1 MSRRLIPLFLALLVG
16 AGGCDLEP
24 LTTEPP
30 GNPAPG
36 NPTPGNPTPAPKPTA
51 PSAPEQLETHA
62 EPGTVTLSWSPPKSD
77 GGSALTGYRVSA
89 EPPEEAQDI
98 QLDGA
103 TARVTGLRAGASYRF
118 SVTAVNTVGE
128 GPATR
133 SESITLPDIPGAP
146 PQPSVVRGDGLVR
159 VNWTEPD
166 SDGRS
171 PIIGYLV
178 TAHPQGTHVTMDSS
192 ARSAVVGG
200 LSNGEP
206 YTFTVR
212 ALNAVGLGP
221 DSPASLSVVP
231 ATVPSAPASVEAT
244 VTIRRAS
251 VTWSPPASTG
261 GVLVRNYV
269 VTIEPD
275 GLSREVGADTLSFE
289 YSGLKDGTAYTFTV
303 AARNEVG
310 DGPKLRSASV
320 RTPGVPAQPG
330 AVSVTAGIRSAT
342 VTWEAPAHDGGAPLT
357 GYVVETA
364 PSGTRVTVDASART
378 ATFPGLNST
387 LAHTFSV
394 SATNILGSGPSTIS
408 AAVRPLPA
416 PAEVTDL
423 QVETSDAGCLTVS
436 YALSQP
442 DWVRAD
448 VSVEVDTTGSG
459 TFAPATQAGS
469 TTHEGLLA
477 RHASPVGVAHQFL
490 WNRGFDVPGAATVR
504 VRLSARVPGS
514 APGSATLERT
524 LPAPA
529 RRCEL
534 RLPTH
539 TVQPLNATALR
550 AVKGDFNGDGKLD
563 LMVTPYT
570 GDTVSLL
577 RGLGNGGFQPP
588 LQQKLRSNLNR
599 LTTGDLDGD
608 GTEDLLW
615 PDGYG
620 KLWVARGSGMFAEPV
635 SYHVGYADFSTTPDS
650 AIALADFD
658 GNGSLDVATI
668 GGSGTAL
675 TLGILANAGN
685 GTLGAFISKLSVTA
699 KTQLAA
705 ADLDEDGRKDLLAIG
720 RGWMGSVALLSNGD
734 GTFRSRS
741 ITAPEAHTLLVDDL
755 DGDGHL
761 DLVLAQKD
769 TSKEVQVHLL
779 RGDGQGGFS
788 VAERVDTLMD
798 TSGGSTAL
806 GLTTVDLDRDGLK
819 DLVVTLEWKNAL
831 AVLRGKGAGSF
842 EPAVLLP
849 SGRGPVALITGDFDG
864 DGLEDVASVQGH
876 SEDVRVWRDGP
887 ESLSLQ
893 EAPGGA
899 LAQGDFNGDGK
910 MDLVSTPVKDSV
922 QVHLAGGPEG
932 LRAQTPAPVGSPVW
946 SLTVGHVDGDATL
959 DVVVRRGMGGAMTL
973 GLLLGNGD
981 GTLRPAADIPVGAN
995 PGHVALGDVNGDGR
1009 TDLVCQVSY
1018 YLEPGYYTQ
1027 EVRVLLGQGDGTF
1040 ASPTLV
1046 TTSPNPDA
1054 LALGDLDKDGA
1065 LDLVVLQDST
1075 SEGVLLL
1082 KGRGNG
1088 TFLPPVLVSTPGA
1101 GRYGGHLILVDMNED
1116 GFLDA
1121 VRSNSIDNSVHV
1133 LLGWGDWV
1141 GWSARSY
1148 PAGGNCASISVL
1160 DFDGDGSRDVLCANP
1175 GMDSVSLMRGNEYGW
1190 LAAPQVFGVRPG
1202 AHELAVF
1209 DVNADGRPDILSGA
1223 PMYPQGT
1230 LLLQR

>member
-1 MSRRLIPLFLALLVG
+1 MFLALLVG
-16 AGGCDLEP
+16 AGGCELEP
-24 LTTEPP
+24 ITSQPP

-36 NPTPGNPTPAPKPTA
+36 NPPPGNPEPTV
-51 PSAPEQLETHA
+51 PSAPRVVESHT
-62 EPGTVTLSWSPPKSD
+62 EPGTVTLSWSPPESD
-77 GGSALTGYRVSA
+77 GGSSVTGYRVSA
-89 EPPEEAQDI
+89 APREEAQSI
-98 QLDGA
+98 EVDGT
-103 TARVTGLRAGASYRF
+103 TARVTGLRPGATYF
-118 SVTAVNTVGE
+118 FYVAAVNAMGE
-128 GPATR
+128 GLSTR
-133 SESITLPDIPGAP
+133 SEAVTLPDVPGAP
-146 PQPSVVRGDGLVR
+146 PRPSVVRGDGQVR
-159 VNWTEPD
+159 VSWTEPG

-206 YTFTVR
+206 STFTVR

-261 GVLVRNYV
+261 GVLVRTYV
-269 VTIEPD
+269 VTLEPD
-275 GLSREVGADTLSFE
+275 GLSREVDADTHSFE

-303 AARNEVG
+303 AARNEMG
-310 DGPKLRSASV
+310 EGPKLRSASV

-342 VTWEAPAHDGGAPLT
+342 VTWEAPAEDGGAPLT
-357 GYVVETA
+357 GYVVEA
-364 PSGTRVTVDASART
+364 SPSGARVTVDAATRT
-378 ATFPGLNST
+378 ATVPGLSST
-387 LAHTFSV
+387 QAHTLRV
-394 SATNILGSGPSTIS
+394 SATNILGSGPSASS

-423 QVETSDAGCLTVS
+423 QFDTSNAGCLTVS
-436 YALSQP
+436 YALRQP
-442 DWVRAD
+442 DGLLAD
-448 VSVEVDTTGSG
+448 VSVEVDSTGSG
-459 TFAPATQAGS
+459 SFTRATQAGS
-469 TTHEGLLA
+469 ATHAGLLA
-477 RHASPVGVAHQFL
+477 RFTAPEGSTHQFL
-490 WNRGFDVPGAATVR
+490 WDRGFDVPEAATVR
-504 VRLSARVPGS
+504 VRLSARVPGTTLS
-514 APGSATLERT
+514 SATLERT
-524 LPAPA
+524 LPAAA
-529 RRCEL
+529 RRCEV

-539 TVQPLNATALR
+539 SVQPLNATARR

-563 LMVTPYT
+563 LVVAPAS
-570 GDTVSLL
+570 GETVSILL
-577 RGLGNGGFQPP
+577 GLGNGSFQPRI
-588 LQQKLRSNLNR
+588 QQTLRSQMNR
-599 LTTGDLDGD
+599 LTTGDLDGN
-608 GTEDLLW
+608 GTQDLIW

-620 KLWVARGSGMFAEPV
+620 SLWVARGGGGFFAPPV
-635 SYHVGYADFSTTPDS
+635 SYRMSFADLTTTVDDS
-650 AIALADFD
+650 IALADFD

-675 TLGILANAGN
+675 TLGILANAGD
-685 GTLGAFISKLSVTA
+685 GTLGAFVSKLSVTA
-699 KTQLAA
+699 NTLIAA

-734 GTFRSRS
+734 GTFRTRS

-761 DLVLAQKD
+761 DLVLARKD
-769 TSKEVQVHLL
+769 LSKELQVHLL

-788 VAERVDTLMD
+788 AAELVDTLLD
-798 TSGGSTAL
+798 ANGFSTAL
-806 GLTTVDLDRDGLK
+806 GLTTVDMDRDGLK
-819 DLVVTLEWKNAL
+819 DLVVALEWKDAL

-842 EPAVLLP
+842 EPAVLMP
-849 SGRGPVALITGDFDG
+849 AGRGPISLLTGDFDG

-887 ESLSLQ
+887 GSLSLQ

-910 MDLVSTPVKDSV
+910 MDLVSAPVKDSV

-932 LRAQTPAPVGSPVW
+932 LRAQTPVPVGSPVW
-946 SLTVGHVDGDATL
+946 SLTVGHVDGDANL

-1027 EVRVLLGQGDGTF
+1027 EVRLLLGQGDGTF

-1065 LDLVVLQDST
+1065 LDLAVLQDST

-1141 GWSARSY
+1141 GWNARSY

-1175 GMDSVSLMRGNEYGW
+1175 GMDSVSLMRGDEYGW
-1190 LAAPQVFGVRPG
+1190 LAAPRIFGVRNG